1 MEPSETFNLL
11 AMGRVMG
18 ESRISKGD
26 AAMDRARRR
35 IVNKDAAGNMAY
47 WKVMPYSVAPTIYV
61 PANANVGHLGHVWN
75 DPPRKVMTRQ
85 LWSESHECKDSA
97 SRRNVTSVFF

>member
-1 MEPSETFNLL
+1 MGPLETFNLL

-26 AAMDRARRR
+26 AAMDKARRR

-47 WKVMPYSVAPTIYV
+47 LVM
-61 PANANVGHLGHVWN
+61 
-75 DPPRKVMTRQ
+75 
-85 LWSESHECKDSA
+85 
-97 SRRNVTSVFF
+97 

>member
-1 MEPSETFNLL
+1 MGPLETFNLL

-26 AAMDRARRR
+26 AAMDKARRR

-47 WKVMPYSVAPTIYV
+47 WKIISYSVAHYIC
-61 PANANVGHLGHVWN
+61 AGE
-75 DPPRKVMTRQ
+75 R
-85 LWSESHECKDSA
+85 ECWIP
-97 SRRNVTSVFF
+97 